1 MENPVIYHDMH
12 NRYGESLTWRSLS
25 TSSRYSELWEK
36 YMTSQRS
43 LDHLYHKLFVEDFF
57 GAYYP
62 VAFHGHASD
71 AMVPTTIASLLLHI
85 AAYPSSLFPDS
96 DGSAPPVDILPLL
109 DWNSSHRQ
117 SPRLAILSRSFGA
130 GYGPLASICPF
141 EESKSVACGSPPL
154 VIDLQ
159 QTAEDL
165 DSTLTRFKNDGG
177 IALIVQII
185 ESQWPWTVIES
196 KTLQT
201 LSNICSRLKLPVV
214 VDETITALRC
224 GAPFAHQRPDYLEVI
239 NPDFVI
245 FGKGLKAN
253 GIGVNFDGE
262 TLRALSIYQEG
273 DRYRCAF
280 RWHDKHTRA
289 ISVPTLIEAL
299 FTLDMARDEDW
310 PLRSI
315 EIGRQIRSA
324 ICAQERGKEA
334 VLKIPNRDR

>member
-1 MENPVIYHDMH
+1 
-12 NRYGESLTWRSLS
+12 
-25 TSSRYSELWEK
+25 
-36 YMTSQRS
+36 
-43 LDHLYHKLFVEDFF
+43 
-57 GAYYP
+57 
-62 VAFHGHASD
+62 
-71 AMVPTTIASLLLHI
+71 
-85 AAYPSSLFPDS
+85 
-96 DGSAPPVDILPLL
+96 
-109 DWNSSHRQ
+109 
-117 SPRLAILSRSFGA
+117 
-130 GYGPLASICPF
+130 
-141 EESKSVACGSPPL
+141 

-214 VDETITALRC
+214 VDETLTALRC
-224 GAPFAHQRPDYLEVI
+224 GAPFAHQRPEYLEVI

-324 ICAQERGKEA
+324 ICAQERGERGITQNPEPGSIAGLDALLYVRKNSIKGAIVQGIPEGDYIRLLP
-334 VLKIPNRDR
+334 VLEDAMKCPAFISNCVMGRKSLARPIECILSSRVGRWRKSQQLERPPAYASYAFEIVDEPGPGLIFAIFPPRDFYKTSNLTPIPGLRGEGPR